1 MIETIILALFIFA
14 TGSVVAWSIHDRTGK
29 KDREVRALPPSPPT
43 PPTPVETKSL
53 KALEEEVFA
62 KADMIQQMAH
72 DSGVYR
78 MDDLTDEKPVTDT
91 QTMKCISEKVEKIKR
106 LADRK

>member
-14 TGSVVAWSIHDRTGK
+14 TGSVIAWSIHDRTGK
-29 KDREVRALPPSPPT
+29 KDREVRALPPEPSPAGG
-43 PPTPVETKSL
+43 ESI
-53 KALEEEVFA
+53 KALEDKVFA

-72 DSGVYR
+72 DSGIYR
-78 MDDLTDEKPVTDT
+78 MDELADEKPATDT